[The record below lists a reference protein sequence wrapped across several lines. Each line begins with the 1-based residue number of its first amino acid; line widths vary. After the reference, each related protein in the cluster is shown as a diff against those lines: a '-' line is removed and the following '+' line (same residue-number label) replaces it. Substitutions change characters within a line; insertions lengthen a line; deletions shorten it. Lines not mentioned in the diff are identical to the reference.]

1 MSSSTFFNKS
11 TVWQALPVNA
21 TRQTKIARDTS
32 NQICACVRPRG
43 SRFGLSGVERVTFS
57 LISVG
62 EQSMKMLI
70 CGRKFNNKVRSI
82 GQISE

>member
-1 MSSSTFFNKS
+1 M
-11 TVWQALPVNA
+11 WQALPVNA

-43 SRFGLSGVERVTFS
+43 SRFGLSGVERLAFS
-57 LISVG
+57 LIAVG

-82 GQISE
+82 GHISE